1 MESLVGQPTTPHWL
15 SYAGTV
21 GRLLGL
27 FRALTRSLGLAPTN
41 ESQVLAEMIVALK
54 TASETALQTQV
65 NAVAVTAPWMAA
77 WDNQIPADSVQ
88 RRPAARRPEAVESVG
103 RRGKLP
109 RRD

>member
-41 ESQVLAEMIVALK
+41 ESHVLAEMIVALK
-54 TASETALQTQV
+54 TASETALQTQI

-77 WDNQIPADSVQ
+77 WDNQIPADSVINDALLLTGLKPWS
-88 RRPAARRPEAVESVG
+88 RWADAENYLG
-103 RRGKLP
+103 
-109 RRD
+109 